1 MCNKNKVFPAIIE
14 RDGEG
19 YFVSFPDLDG
29 CFSSGETV
37 IEAFL
42 NAREALALY
51 LYDLTEIPTASDIDS
66 VVVSNS
72 SYVMLVTPDEDAT
85 IKLIENVDISEIL
98 ECALKAKELT
108 QYRVAKILG
117 LSESYVSR
125 IVKGERTPSAEIAQK
140 LAALLD
146 FDWRVFFVVKS

>member
-19 YFVSFPDLDG
+19 FFVRFPDLEG

-66 VVVSNS
+66 VAVSGA
-72 SYVMLVTPDEDAT
+72 YVMLVTPDEDAT
-85 IKLIENVDISEIL
+85 IKLVENVDISEIL

-125 IVKGERTPSAEIAQK
+125 IVKGERKPSAEIAQK
-140 LAALLD
+140 LAALLG
-146 FDWRVFFVVKS
+146 FDWRVFFAVKS